1 MSNPEVHLDRF
12 LNTIRDMDYPLGG
25 LNNVQLAEL
34 IKDGLYALAE
44 SKALDEATMPTSQ
57 EQACMTLASEV
68 EVYIT
73 NNMPEEEESAGM
85 HP

>member
-44 SKALDEATMPTSQ
+44 SKTLDEAPMPTAQ